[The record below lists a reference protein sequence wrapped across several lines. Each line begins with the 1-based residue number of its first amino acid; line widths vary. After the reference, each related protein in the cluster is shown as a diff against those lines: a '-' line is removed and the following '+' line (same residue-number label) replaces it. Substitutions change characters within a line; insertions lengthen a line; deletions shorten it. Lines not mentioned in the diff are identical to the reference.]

1 VLLVEDNPD
10 TLDMLKFIF
19 DESGAEVITATS
31 VDEALDAL
39 ERFKPDALVSDI
51 AMPDRDGYDL
61 IREIRS
67 REPDRGGNIPAVAV
81 TAYARA
87 EDRVRALTA
96 GFQMHI
102 TKPISP
108 DELITVVASLTGHIP
123 YGSTDVS
130 EISASSGHRKP

>member
-1 VLLVEDNPD
+1 VEDNPD

-31 VDEALDAL
+31 VEEALDAL
-39 ERFKPDALVSDI
+39 DRFKPDAMVSDI
-51 AMPDRDGYDL
+51 AMPDRDGYEL

-67 REPDRGGNIPAVAV
+67 REPERGGKIPAVAV

-87 EDRVRALTA
+87 EDRLRALTA

-108 DELITVVASLTGHIP
+108 DELITVVASLTGHIH
-123 YGSTDVS
+123 YGSVGDS
-130 EISASSGHRKP
+130 EISAPSSHWKP